1 MKLKLIIES
10 HFEPFLN
17 EETNPRETES
27 KKKWVVVNM
36 VLSLKFNQLSCKY
49 IKMLCQCYSFNFE
62 HRIQCAPKTQKPYSC
77 FVCICI
83 VLVICSR
90 EIFQLI
96 VSAST
101 YQVNIIVNNKNV
113 TAFKVLTVTKDT
125 ASCRMFFLL
134 L

>member
-27 KKKWVVVNM
+27 KKKWAVVNM

-62 HRIQCAPKTQKPYSC
+62 HRIQCAPKTRKPYSC

-90 EIFQLI
+90 EIFSI
-96 VSAST
+96 NRICVNVSSQHYRQQQKCDRIQST
-101 YQVNIIVNNKNV
+101 YRN
-113 TAFKVLTVTKDT
+113 
-125 ASCRMFFLL
+125 
-134 L
+134 